1 MEKQRNSKNRI
12 YKLRRSCGLKK
23 LAGVWGFLLLFLT
36 QSIHVWAAQGTVT
49 FGSESYGWYTD
60 TVCPIGVYVNSDV
73 PIASYEVCLEY
84 DPTMLQYL
92 DGATRVEENRV
103 YIQGSG
109 SAQTYKTMLHFM
121 PLAEGNTSITV
132 VSGVCN
138 AAVDVSG
145 NTADVSGNAPAVI
158 QMVQFSTAP
167 ITIYQTI
174 SNKLQRL
181 DTMQGNIENFQPDVY
196 EYTFS
201 VYEWI
206 DNLELAYLP
215 ETEGAEITVSDTALT
230 VGENVITVSVKGTAE
245 EETVYTLYVT
255 RPEPTVTPSPEP
267 TMEPEET
274 TVPETEA
281 SGENVATE
289 STTTGGEDAQN
300 SVSDG
305 DASFVW
311 NEGILAKSPIGAHF
325 LKAPFL
331 WIATVAVAVF
341 LVLYLL
347 HLWKEKH
354 QKRVLAEEA
363 AEEDN
368 MHIINLEQTVI
379 DVQKVTMKFRM
390 AQEESSSLKEYM
402 IRTVKGQNQY
412 HYLTALDE
420 ISFEVKQGDVLG
432 IIGTNGSGKSTLL
445 KIISGAL
452 IPTSGHVETDRSK
465 IQILTL
471 GTGFDM
477 ELTARENVY
486 LNGAIIGYTKE
497 YIDEKYEDI
506 VAFAELEGF
515 MEQRMK
521 TFSSGMV
528 SRLGFAIATMRDTP
542 EILILDEVL
551 SVGDMAFRK
560 KSEKRIKEMIHSG
573 ATVLMVSHSPDTIM
587 KNCNRV
593 LWIEKGEMQMIGD
606 PKIVCEAYKRFS
618 EGEFL

>member
-1 MEKQRNSKNRI
+1 MEKQINNKNRMNH
-12 YKLRRSCGLKK
+12 LRYCVSVRS
-23 LAGVWGFLLLFLT
+23 LAGMLIAMLLFLT
-36 QSIHVWAAQGTVT
+36 QSIQALAAQGTVT

-60 TVCPIGVYVNSDV
+60 TVCPIGVYVSSDV
-73 PIASYEVCLEY
+73 PIASYEVCLVY

-92 DGATRVEENRV
+92 DGATRVEGNRV

-121 PLAEGNTSITV
+121 PLAEGNTTISV
-132 VSGVCN
+132 VSGACN
-138 AAVDVSG
+138 AAVDISG
-145 NTADVSGNAPAVI
+145 NTADVSGNAPVSI
-158 QMVQFSTAP
+158 QMVQFSAAP

-174 SNKLQRL
+174 SNRLQKL
-181 DTMQGNIENFQPDVY
+181 DTVQGGQINFQTDVL

-201 VYEWI
+201 VDAEVE
-206 DNLELAYLP
+206 NLELDYLP
-215 ETEGAEITVSDTALT
+215 ETEGAEITVSDTSLA

-267 TMEPEET
+267 TLAPEET
-274 TVPETEA
+274 IVPETEA
-281 SGENVATE
+281 SGEDEATE
-289 STTTGGEDAQN
+289 STVISGEDAQD

-311 NEGILAKSPIGAHF
+311 NEGILAKNPIGAHF
-325 LKAPFL
+325 LKAPLL
-331 WIATVAVAVF
+331 WMATVAVTVV
-341 LVLYLL
+341 LILYLL
-347 HLWKEKH
+347 HWWKEKR
-354 QKRVLAEEA
+354 QKQIQAEEEA
-363 AEEDN
+363 DEDN

-402 IRTVKGQNQY
+402 IRTVKGQNKY

-452 IPTSGHVETDRSK
+452 NPTSGHVETDRSK

-573 ATVLMVSHSPDTIM
+573 ATVLMVSHSPDTII

-618 EGEFL
+618 ES

>member
-1 MEKQRNSKNRI
+1 MEKQMEYENRI
-12 YKLRRSCGLKK
+12 SALSCMH
-23 LAGVWGFLLLFLT
+23 GFKCMASILTVVLLLFAQT
-36 QSIHVWAAQGTVT
+36 IHVWAAQGTVT

-92 DGATRVEENRV
+92 NGATRVEGNRV

-109 SAQTYKTMLHFM
+109 SAQSYKTMLHFM
-121 PLAEGNTSITV
+121 PLAEGNTSIAV
-132 VSGVCN
+132 VSGTCN

-145 NTADVSGNAPAVI
+145 NTADVSGNAPVSI
-158 QMVQFSTAP
+158 EMVQFSTAP

-174 SNKLQRL
+174 SNKLQAL
-181 DTMQGNIENFQPDVY
+181 DTVQGGQIPFQADVY
-196 EYTFS
+196 EYTFE
-201 VYEWI
+201 VDANVER
-206 DNLELAYLP
+206 LELDYLP
-215 ETEGAEITVSDTALT
+215 ETEGAEITVSDTTLA
-230 VGENVITVSVKGTAE
+230 VGENVITISVKGTAE
-245 EETVYTLYVT
+245 EAVYTLYVT
-255 RPEPTVTPSPEP
+255 RPEPTVTPSPKP
-267 TMEPEET
+267 TLAPAET
-274 TVPETEA
+274 KAPETEA
-281 SGENVATE
+281 DGETVATDP
-289 STTTGGEDAQN
+289 TGTSSDSMQN

-305 DASFVW
+305 DAEFVRE
-311 NEGILAKSPIGAHF
+311 EGLRVKNLIGAHF
-325 LKAPFL
+325 LKAPLL
-331 WIATVAVAVF
+331 WLATVVVIVF

-347 HLWKEKH
+347 HWWKERR
-354 QKRVLAEEA
+354 QKQILLKEE

-368 MHIINLEQTVI
+368 LHIINLEQTVI
-379 DVQKVTMKFRM
+379 DVQKITMKFRM

-452 IPTSGHVETDRSK
+452 LPTSGHVETDRSK

-551 SVGDMAFRK
+551 SVGDMAFKK

-573 ATVLMVSHSPDTIM
+573 ATVLMVSHSPDTIL

-618 EGEFL
+618 EG